1 MPPQPVSRRS
11 ALAVGLGGAAALG
24 LAACSSST
32 TAGRTNTAAA
42 ADTAAGDTSAGS
54 SSAAPSSAASS
65 GQAASTHSTSAS
77 TSSGG
82 APTIAALSG
91 VKVGESII
99 TKVDG
104 KPTAVARPDAK
115 TVVAHSAICTH
126 QGCTVQAS
134 GKKLV
139 CPCHGSQFDA
149 FTGAVINGPA
159 AQALASVAVKVSGTD
174 IVAG

>member
-1 MPPQPVSRRS
+1 MPPQPLSRRS
-11 ALAVGLGGAAALG
+11 ALAAGLGGAAALG
-24 LAACSSST
+24 LAACSSSS
-32 TAGRTNTAAA
+32 TARGTNNAAA
-42 ADTAAGDTSAGS
+42 ASTTAAGTTADS
-54 SSAAPSSAASS
+54 SSAASSSVAPS
-65 GQAASTHSTSAS
+65 GQAASTHSTTAS
-77 TSSGG
+77 TGSGG
-82 APTIAALSG
+82 APTIAALSA
-91 VKVGESII
+91 VKVGDSII

-126 QGCTVQAS
+126 QGCTVQAN

-149 FTGAVINGPA
+149 FTGAVLNGPA
-159 AQALASVAVKVSGTD
+159 AQPLASVAVKVAGTN